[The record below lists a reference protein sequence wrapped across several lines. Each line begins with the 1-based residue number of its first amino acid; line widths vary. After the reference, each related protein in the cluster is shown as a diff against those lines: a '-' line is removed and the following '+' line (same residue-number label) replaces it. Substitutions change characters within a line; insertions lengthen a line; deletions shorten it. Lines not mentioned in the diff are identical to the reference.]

1 MEEVVLYAD
10 DRGRYVDAS
19 ATALDLLGYSLD
31 ELRLLSIWDLTPAS
45 QELEGLQA
53 WQSFIRS
60 GSLEGEYELLTK
72 TGRRLLVRFKAV
84 ADSRDGGRHRS
95 VLTLVT

>member
-1 MEEVVLYAD
+1 MGEVVLYAD

-19 ATALDLLGYSLD
+19 PAALELLGYSLT
-31 ELRLLSIWDLTPAS
+31 ELRQLSIWDLTPVS

-60 GSLEGEYELLTK
+60 GRLEGEYELMTK
-72 TGRRLLVRFKAV
+72 ARRRVLVRFVAV
-84 ADSRDGGRHRS
+84 ADLETGRHRS
-95 VLTLVT
+95 VLTPVN